1 MDKKPGANQANSE
14 AQKEVKATESTEKGP
29 EQSVET
35 PKEIAI
41 LKDTETT
48 SAKTEVV
55 SGVEVN
61 ENGNTDVANTVVTVV
76 ADIHNSSDVTKS
88 IQQTDLIATTQSS
101 SIDKAK
107 ESDLNKENAMAAPQP
122 TTNTESALKEAT
134 IDAKKD
140 VTMAEES
147 VERIVKR
154 NSQEKLPTIE
164 GKTEAKKETKDATK
178 EETNENVTPVKSD
191 SQEMPK
197 ESGPVDTEATNISN
211 VVMKEAEV
219 ANDDKQNAQAQQNA
233 TSNVADESEPTN
245 DTSKSFQVLPIENQI
260 SDKQTNQEQD
270 DTGNLS
276 PPKPT
281 ETIRKTSFT
290 VLKSDESI
298 TDLMVGLEEN
308 LTHELDN
315 GKKEKPL
322 SRPKSFKV
330 LNAHDASGEDIIL
343 HQSSDQETA
352 GNENDDEYL
361 NGIAAQRSGKYSDSE
376 LMKMDG
382 QLNGRRKKYKKRA
395 KSVKQLTIVD
405 GSQQSKDQDSGF
417 EPSPRTILSQKMS
430 ATRTI
435 YTASLPE
442 RPRVGDIV
450 DGRSMSSRYEQRKP
464 GDKNAVNMSTV
475 SQTLQRNI
483 RRFAFYV
490 YINFNIIFEIFK
502 IYISI
507 IYLLPFPK

>member
-14 AQKEVKATESTEKGP
+14 AQKEVKATERTEKGP
-29 EQSVET
+29 EQFVET
-35 PKEIAI
+35 PKEIPK
-41 LKDTETT
+41 LKYTETT
-48 SAKTEVV
+48 SAKTEAV
-55 SGVEVN
+55 SGDKVN
-61 ENGNTDVANTVVTVV
+61 ENGTTDVADTVVTVV
-76 ADIHNSSDVTKS
+76 ADIHNSSDVTECV
-88 IQQTDLIATTQSS
+88 QQTDLTATTQSS
-101 SIDKAK
+101 AIDKAK
-107 ESDLNKENAMAAPQP
+107 ESDLNKENAMAEPQP
-122 TTNTESALKEAT
+122 TTNTESAPKEAT

-147 VERIVKR
+147 VERIEKR
-154 NSQEKLPTIE
+154 NSQEKLPTPE
-164 GKTEAKKETKDATK
+164 DKTEAKKETK

-197 ESGPVDTEATNISN
+197 ESGPVDTEATNKST

-219 ANDDKQNAQAQQNA
+219 ANDEKQNAQAQQNA
-233 TSNVADESEPTN
+233 TSTVTDESEPTN

-260 SDKQTNQEQD
+260 SDKQINQGQD
-270 DTGNLS
+270 DTGNLL

-298 TDLMVGLEEN
+298 TDLLVGLEEN
-308 LTHELDN
+308 LTNGLDN

-361 NGIAAQRSGKYSDSE
+361 SGIAAQRSGKYSDSE

-430 ATRTI
+430 TTRTI
-435 YTASLPE
+435 YTAGLPE

-483 RRFAFYV
+483 RRFALLCLH
-490 YINFNIIFEIFK
+490 INMYFHIIFEIFEK
-502 IYISI
+502 YTYMILFTFHIF
-507 IYLLPFPK
+507 L